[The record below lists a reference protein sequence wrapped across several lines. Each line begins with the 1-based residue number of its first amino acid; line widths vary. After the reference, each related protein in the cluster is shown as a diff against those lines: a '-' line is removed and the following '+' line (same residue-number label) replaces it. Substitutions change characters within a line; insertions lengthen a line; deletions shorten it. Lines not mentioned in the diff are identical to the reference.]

1 MNEELVKR
9 LNLLPRVQAIS
20 TGDSVFNAEQRQL
33 IAEAYK
39 DLLGK
44 EIPNCSC
51 RHRYS
56 DALEEI
62 CLKFKIKITSTMKCK
77 YQLKAGVII
86 WIGTDCYS
94 NHNLT
99 DEVAEEYL
107 RRFPEAREKE
117 FQAWP
122 QEDPKDNSDYK
133 EKVEYA
139 KKCLEESKETLVEYG
154 PKFTDESST
163 LIGSCLETLEEVI
176 EGGDITSI
184 ESALEGL
191 KQAWDKAE
199 KRPEEPAVESSAEG
213 EGNDDGKG
221 NEPEPEPETK
231 PKAKKGK

>member
-1 MNEELVKR
+1 MNEELIKR

-33 IAEAYK
+33 IAEVYK

-99 DEVAEEYL
+99 DEIAEQYL
-107 RRFPEAREKE
+107 AKFPEAKEKE

-122 QEDPKDNSDYK
+122 
-133 EKVEYA
+133 
-139 KKCLEESKETLVEYG
+139 EET
-154 PKFTDESST
+154 
-163 LIGSCLETLEEVI
+163 
-176 EGGDITSI
+176 
-184 ESALEGL
+184 
-191 KQAWDKAE
+191 
-199 KRPEEPAVESSAEG
+199 PEPEPEH
-213 EGNDDGKG
+213 
-221 NEPEPEPETK
+221 EPEPEPEPANEEGEGDKDPEPQPEADPEPVEEKK
-231 PKAKKGK
+231 PKSKKGK